1 MVEGFLE
8 PHAPEWTAWK
18 TSNNL
23 KSITVN
29 ILCFGSCYGYII
41 SLTFDPLKSIL
52 LFWHNRHSK
61 WAHMGS
67 LRLSSRFD
75 NFLPCTTYF
84 QIRSNMAEIQ
94 IGSLYSF
101 DRYGGSS
108 FRKFWTEDTCI
119 PSAVTMSAIT
129 LVNRDCWHQNEI
141 LWRLATFAQCDSNVY
156 AHVYWC
162 L

>member
-29 ILCFGSCYGYII
+29 ILCFGACHGYII
-41 SLTFDPLKSIL
+41 SLTIEPLKSIL
-52 LFWHNRHSK
+52 LFWHNRHRK

-108 FRKFWTEDTCI
+108 FRKFLNRRYLYTKCCNNVSHYISKQRLLTPEWDFMASCNI
-119 PSAVTMSAIT
+119 CAV
-129 LVNRDCWHQNEI
+129 W
-141 LWRLATFAQCDSNVY
+141 
-156 AHVYWC
+156 
-162 L
+162 